1 MAAKHL
7 AFFDIISNMWLCEM
21 MRYGKFELLRLQ
33 KVHMCILIMKIN
45 TISYGKG
52 NSKQYINDKE
62 CTGKI
67 MPQQSGLRLVKLPLP
82 CDQK

>member
-1 MAAKHL
+1 MTGNFPYRKLLFEPHIAYYST
-7 AFFDIISNMWLCEM
+7 DIISNMWLCEM

-67 MPQQSGLRLVKLPLP
+67 MPQ
-82 CDQK
+82 